1 MNFKIFIC
9 LSFSL
14 TLLLGCATTN
24 TSVKQHS
31 KAQQQLEAQKAFEEL
46 DREVENPTLEEPMFE
61 KSKQPEMQ
69 KTIGTPVVK
78 PEENPPEEKPIEKLI
93 EKPREQVAMEK
104 KLDRTTKFP
113 MKDGR
118 PVWFYDPNY
127 DGYFGA
133 IGVARKSSTKGGYAT
148 QKRLAKTLAQAELS
162 KQLKV
167 FVDTE
172 LTTTKE
178 RILSK
183 ISESYRSTLE
193 TLSVHKSQELL
204 DNAQIIDEWI
214 DPNSG
219 DLYVWLVLLK

>member
-9 LSFSL
+9 LSFLL
-14 TLLLGCATTN
+14 TLLFGCATTN
-24 TSVKQHS
+24 KSIKQHS

-46 DREVENPTLEEPMFE
+46 DREVESPTLEEPKFE
-61 KSKQPEMQ
+61 KPKQPEMQ
-69 KTIGTPVVK
+69 KTIETPVVK
-78 PEENPPEEKPIEKLI
+78 PEEKPIEKPI
-93 EKPREQVAMEK
+93 DKSREQVVMEK
-104 KLDRTTKFP
+104 KLDKTTKFP

>member
-78 PEENPPEEKPIEKLI
+78 PEENPPEEKPIEKL
-93 EKPREQVAMEK
+93 REQVAMEK
-104 KLDRTTKFP
+104 KLDKTTKFP

>member
-1 MNFKIFIC
+1 MNFGRNMNLKIFIC
-9 LSFSL
+9 LSFFIAFMF
-14 TLLLGCATTN
+14 GCATT
-24 TSVKQHS
+24 TKPIKQHS

-46 DREVENPTLEEPMFE
+46 DREVENPTLEEPKFE
-61 KSKQPEMQ
+61 KFKQPEL
-69 KTIGTPVVK
+69 KKSPETPTTKSV
-78 PEENPPEEKPIEKLI
+78 EKSL

-104 KLDRTTKFP
+104 KLDKSTKFP
-113 MKDGR
+113 MRDGR

-133 IGVARKSSTKGGYAT
+133 IGIARKSSTKGGYAT

-172 LTTTKE
+172 LTTEKE
-178 RILSK
+178 RILTKVSD
-183 ISESYRSTLE
+183 SYRSTLT
-193 TLSVHKSQELL
+193 TLSVHKSEELL
-204 DNAQIIDEWI
+204 TNAQIIDEWI

>member
-31 KAQQQLEAQKAFEEL
+31 KPQQQLEAQKAFEEL

-61 KSKQPEMQ
+61 KTKQPEMQ

-78 PEENPPEEKPIEKLI
+78 PEEKPK
-93 EKPREQVAMEK
+93 EQVAMEK

-204 DNAQIIDEWI
+204 ENAQIIDEWI

>member
-9 LSFSL
+9 LSFLL
-14 TLLLGCATTN
+14 TLLFGCATTN
-24 TSVKQHS
+24 KSIKQHS

-46 DREVENPTLEEPMFE
+46 DREVESPTLEEPMFE
-61 KSKQPEMQ
+61 KPKQPEMQ

-78 PEENPPEEKPIEKLI
+78 PE

-204 DNAQIIDEWI
+204 ENAQIIDEWI